1 MKVIDSLYINGQWQK
16 AHGNDTVL
24 VTNPATEQT
33 CVSIPKGDKVD
44 VNAAVSAARHA
55 LPGWSATTAQH
66 RAELMLAVACEMEN
80 RYQDL
85 IDAHMET
92 MGCPRHLAG
101 DLHVD
106 AAIEGMRYYASQ
118 AHIMDQVE
126 ERGEVLILKE
136 AVGVC
141 AFINPWNYPLHQL
154 IGKVAPALAA
164 GCTIIA
170 KPAEQTPL
178 QDLIMAEIFHK
189 VGLPAG
195 VFNLVFG
202 SGREIG
208 PLMSNH
214 PQVDMVSFTG
224 STAAGI
230 QVATAAAPTVK
241 RVCQE
246 LGGKSAL
253 IITEDA
259 DLAAAIRY
267 GVEDVMTNSGQT
279 CNALTRMYLPA
290 SRYQEAVSLAQDIVQ
305 EQKVGDPQNETVTMG
320 PLASKRQQETVLQF
334 IRQGVDEGARL
345 IAGGA
350 DMPTGLE
357 KGAYVRPSIF
367 ADVTQEM
374 SIAREEIFG
383 PVLCMLAYDNIEQ
396 AIEMANDSVYG
407 LSSGV
412 YAKDKVS
419 ALKIARRLQAGQCYI
434 QGSYFNMNAPFGG
447 YKQSG
452 NGREWGK
459 EALHE
464 YVETKAIIC
473 G

>member
-1 MKVIDSLYINGQWQK
+1 MKTIDSLYIGGQWQK
-16 AHGNDTVL
+16 PDGSDTLL

-33 CVSIPKGDKVD
+33 CVSTPKGNRTDID
-44 VNAAVSAARHA
+44 AAVKAARRA
-55 LPGWSATTAQH
+55 LPGWSATSSAQ
-66 RAELMLAVACEMEN
+66 RRELMQAIAQEMEN

-85 IDAHMET
+85 VDAHVET

-101 DLHVD
+101 ALHVD
-106 AAIEGMRYYASQ
+106 AAIEGMRYYAGLASQ
-118 AHIMDQVE
+118 MEQVE

-202 SGREIG
+202 LGREIG
-208 PLMSNH
+208 PLMSSH

-230 QVATAAAPTVK
+230 QVATAAATTVK

-259 DLAAAIRY
+259 DLSAAVRY
-267 GVEDVMTNSGQT
+267 GVEDVMANSGQT

-290 SRYQEAVSLAQDIVQ
+290 SRYQEAVSLAQAVIE
-305 EQKVGDPQNETVTMG
+305 EQKVGDPLDETVTMG
-320 PLASKRQQETVLQF
+320 PLASRRQQETVLQF
-334 IRQGVDEGARL
+334 IRQGIAEGARL
-345 IAGGA
+345 IAGGTGL
-350 DMPTGLE
+350 PPGLE
-357 KGAYVRPSIF
+357 KGAYVRPTIF
-367 ADVTQEM
+367 ADVSQGMT
-374 SIAREEIFG
+374 IAREEIFG
-383 PVLCMLAYDNIEQ
+383 PVLCMLAYDDIEQ
-396 AIEMANDSVYG
+396 AIGMANDSVYG

-412 YAKDKVS
+412 YAKDKAD

-434 QGSYFNMNAPFGG
+434 QGSTFTMNAPFGG

-464 YVETKAIIC
+464 YIETKAIIC